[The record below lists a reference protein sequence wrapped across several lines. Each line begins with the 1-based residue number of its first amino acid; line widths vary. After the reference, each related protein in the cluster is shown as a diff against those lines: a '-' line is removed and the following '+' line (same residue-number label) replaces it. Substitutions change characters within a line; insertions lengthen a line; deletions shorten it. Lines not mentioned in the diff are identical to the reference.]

1 MAEFVKL
8 AKVDDIPPDEM
19 AGFVVNHVKVG
30 VANIGGEFFAFHNC
44 CTHQQYEL
52 TDGFLM
58 GERLTCDWHGAT
70 FDIRTGEVKTL
81 PATKPLPMFEVEV
94 RDGEVW
100 VAVPDADDLDMPPE

>member
-8 AKVDDIPPDEM
+8 AKIDDIGPDEM

-81 PATKPLPMFEVEV
+81 PATKPLPMFDVEV